1 MDLSEPREMTEDRGG
16 WCAAAHGVA
25 KHLTR
30 LSDWAA
36 RVLEIQQAH
45 EPCSVRFGF
54 FSKITHYSNS
64 YECGHFC
71 YLGPRRLLWE
81 DGSPVLCVVG
91 CLAASLASAPQIV
104 TPFALVTAT
113 KTVSR
118 HWHASLGERG
128 KEAPGEDH
136 CIQCLMAVINW
147 LTNNLY
153 V

>member
-1 MDLSEPREMTEDRGG
+1 MY
-16 WCAAAHGVA
+16 
-25 KHLTR
+25 
-30 LSDWAA
+30 
-36 RVLEIQQAH
+36 
-45 EPCSVRFGF
+45 
-54 FSKITHYSNS
+54 YSNS

-71 YLGPRRLLWE
+71 YLGPRGLLWE